1 MALLFWD
8 KAVRYSIAFLFLWL
22 CLATS
27 ALADSR
33 VALVIG
39 NSAYAG
45 VGALTNPKDDA
56 ALVAETL
63 GGEGFKVTLLQDAKH
78 DPCSRRCEASATR
91 PTRPMGACLLCGPW
105 HRGRRRQ
112 LSAAD

>member
-1 MALLFWD
+1 M
-8 KAVRYSIAFLFLWL
+8 RRRIAFLFLWL

-39 NSAYAG
+39 NSAYAA
-45 VGALTNPKDDA
+45 VGALSNPKDDA

-63 GGEGFKVTLLQDAKH
+63 GSEGFKVTLVQDAKSTT
-78 DPCSRRCEASATR
+78 PC
-91 PTRPMGACLLCGPW
+91 
-105 HRGRRRQ
+105 
-112 LSAAD
+112 